1 MESKAEYLYF
11 KYKTLFKKNGF
22 VTAKRLAAFFGQA
35 EAEVGA
41 DMQPRQEDGYYTS
54 IDRLRQVFRS
64 PFSGKSNEFVG
75 SYLRNSVKLLNYV
88 YANRM
93 GNGSE
98 YTGDGFKY
106 SGKGIFQ
113 LSGKDNY
120 RKCSTETGVDYVNH
134 PELLLTEADSLIA
147 AIWYWNANYLSRYA
161 DTWTK
166 DDKSALD
173 TISDKINIGVKTKKI
188 GDAHGYNTRVQA
200 SIRYLEIFE
209 KLEADGK
216 LAK

>member
-1 MESKAEYLYF
+1 MTKAIDLYF
-11 KYKTLFKKNGF
+11 KYKTLFKKNGL
-22 VTAKRLAAFFGQA
+22 VTPKRLATFFGQA
-35 EAEVGA
+35 EVEVGA
-41 DMQPRQEDGYYTS
+41 DMLPKQEDGYYTS
-54 IDRLRQVFRS
+54 IDRLRRVFKT
-64 PFSGKSNEFVG
+64 PFRGKSDEFVG

-93 GNGSE
+93 GNRSE

-120 RKCSTETGVDYVNH
+120 KKCSTETGVDYINH

-147 AIWYWNANYLSRYA
+147 AIWYWNSNNLSKYA

-166 DDKSALD
+166 KDESALD

-188 GDAHGYNTRVQA
+188 GDAHGYNTRIQA
-200 SIRYLEIFE
+200 SYKYLEIFE
-209 KLEADGK
+209 KLEKEEK
-216 LAK
+216 L

>member
-22 VTAKRLAAFFGQA
+22 VTAKRLATFFGQA

-41 DMQPRQEDGYYTS
+41 DMQPRQESGYYTS

-113 LSGKDNY
+113 LTGKDNY
-120 RKCSTETGVDYVNH
+120 KKCSTETGVDYVNH
-134 PELLLTEADSLIA
+134 PELLLTEPDSLIS
-147 AIWYWNANYLSRYA
+147 AIWYWNTNYLSRFA
-161 DTWTK
+161 DTWELG
-166 DDKSALD
+166 DDTPIDK
-173 TISDKINIGVKTKKI
+173 ISDIINIGVKTKKI
-188 GDAHGYNTRVQA
+188 GDAHGYRTRLRA
-200 SIRYLEIFE
+200 SKKYLAIFE
-209 KLEADGK
+209 KLEKDGK
-216 LAK
+216 L